1 MITITTTPH
10 KLTITGHAGHAEH
23 GQDIVCAAV
32 SALALTLIHS
42 IEQLTEDKIEY
53 EIESGNISV
62 KHGNLSEKA
71 RTLTDSFFIGCIRIY
86 SGMRLRAQYRP
97 ARFRAGT
104 RGRWRLR
111 SQRYSAQSGVTPSG
125 FSGRS

>member
-1 MITITTTPH
+1 MITISSTQH
-10 KLTITGHAGHAEH
+10 KLTITGHARAGPH

-71 RTLTDSFFIGCIRIY
+71 RTLTDSFFIGCSRIY
-86 SGMRLRAQYRP
+86 SGTSWRV
-97 ARFRAGT
+97 RFQPG
-104 RGRWRLR
+104 
-111 SQRYSAQSGVTPSG
+111 
-125 FSGRS
+125 

>member
-10 KLTITGHAGHAEH
+10 TLTITGHARAAPH

-42 IEQLTEDKIEY
+42 IEQLTEDRIEY
-53 EIESGNISV
+53 RIESGNILV

-71 RTLTDSFFIGCIRIY
+71 RTLTDSFFIGC
-86 SGMRLRAQYRP
+86 
-97 ARFRAGT
+97 
-104 RGRWRLR
+104 
-111 SQRYSAQSGVTPSG
+111 SGVAAAYPECVKIV
-125 FSGRS
+125 RP

>member
-10 KLTITGHAGHAEH
+10 TLTITGHARAAPH

-86 SGMRLRAQYRP
+86 SGMSWRA
-97 ARFRAGT
+97 
-104 RGRWRLR
+104 R
-111 SQRYSAQSGVTPSG
+111 SQPG
-125 FSGRS
+125 

>member
-10 KLTITGHAGHAEH
+10 TLTITGHARAAPH

-71 RTLTDSFFIGCIRIY
+71 RTLTDSFFIG
-86 SGMRLRAQYRP
+86 
-97 ARFRAGT
+97 F
-104 RGRWRLR
+104 
-111 SQRYSAQSGVTPSG
+111 SGVAAAYPECVKIV
-125 FSGRS
+125 RP